1 MRTRSVTDVA
11 RTFCQALDA
20 VEYEREEIVLIRHRK
35 EVVRLVGEPA
45 SRNAL
50 EVFGDL
56 HRSELRNPPA
66 G

>member
-35 EVVRLVGEPA
+35 EVGRLVGD
-45 SRNAL
+45 RNAL